1 MLSNLNALK
10 DYYHD
15 QMKFD
20 RVKSSFTNRKLSE
33 TLPDDSMP
41 QPTQATFY
49 NQVLAEEN
57 AKLRVEL
64 EVVRQ
69 KLAAQQ
75 AKDKVLESQIW
86 DLRRLMKRIAEE
98 GYTQLR
104 QVETE
109 KEQMEEELEWI
120 KSSYKYFQ
128 NYLGHFER
136 VGLFWAEFV
145 NGDYEN

>member
-1 MLSNLNALK
+1 
-10 DYYHD
+10 
-15 QMKFD
+15 MKLD
-20 RVKSSFTNRKLSE
+20 RVKSYTNRKLSE
-33 TLPDDSMP
+33 TLVDDSMP
-41 QPTQATFY
+41 QQMPSAFY
-49 NQVLAEEN
+49 NQALAEEN
-57 AKLRVEL
+57 ARLRVEL
-64 EVVRQ
+64 EVMKQ

-136 VGLFWAEFV
+136 VGLFWAEFI
-145 NGDYEN
+145 NSDHEN